1 MWYPTSLDELIVTE
15 TEDGFEFSAPS
26 GTECAEW
33 LGYYNSTEE
42 LQEEFSAEIIK
53 AIEVHLNSF
62 EQSGS
67 TEQNTERISSNR
79 EQA

>member
-1 MWYPTSLDELIVTE
+1 MWYPNSLNELVVTE

-42 LQEEFSAEIIK
+42 LREEFNAEIIK
-53 AIEVHLNSF
+53 AIEAHLN
-62 EQSGS
+62 
-67 TEQNTERISSNR
+67 
-79 EQA
+79 

>member
-1 MWYPTSLDELIVTE
+1 MWYPNSLDELKVTE
-15 TEDGFEFSAPS
+15 IDDGFEFSAPP

-42 LQEEFSAEIIK
+42 LREEFSAEIIK
-53 AIEVHLNSF
+53 AIEAHLTSF

-67 TEQNTERISSNR
+67 KEQDTERIS
-79 EQA
+79 